1 MHTGT
6 GGEPGQAGQGGAGGT
21 ADFVADAEGYVVME
35 AESVP
40 IPGGHEWVLETD
52 LEGFTGDGYHRFT
65 GNGICSGP
73 AGSPLRYE
81 LEIKQAA
88 RYELRLRAAKIAHC
102 VEGAP
107 QGNGTCTEHDRTCTS
122 LGEPSGGSCGDPDQC
137 IRNDISNDAFVH
149 VETASGDYV
158 TFVDQPGGSVG
169 DPIKLFGGQPNA
181 WAWTGTRALDRNGKW
196 PAQWDLEPGVY
207 VLVVQGRSQSFRIDR
222 MVFFDTER
230 GMISGAEGR
239 AETR

>member
-1 MHTGT
+1 VNRLELTIDYDDAFAVWINGT
-6 GGEPGQAGQGGAGGT
+6 RVEIDGGGA
-21 ADFVADAEGYVVME
+21 
-35 AESVP
+35 P
-40 IPGGHEWVLETD
+40 P
-52 LEGFTGDGYHRFT
+52 
-65 GNGICSGP
+65 N
-73 AGSPLRYE
+73 
-81 LEIKQAA
+81 
-88 RYELRLRAAKIAHC
+88 
-102 VEGAP
+102 
-107 QGNGTCTEHDRTCTS
+107 
-122 LGEPSGGSCGDPDQC
+122 
-137 IRNDISNDAFVH
+137 ISNDAFVH